1 MINQDLA
8 QIKSP
13 HYMNGFTDSQ
23 AGGSAGWA
31 LRTGGLLWLFLAVAA
46 AGGCGPEP
54 VSGGPAAD
62 EPVPSAGA
70 AAPAA
75 GSDGWQAAA
84 DRQRLER
91 DFTAM
96 IRLAPRPAGSE
107 RLEACRRLIAEELS
121 GAGLGVRR
129 ETFRAAT
136 PRGAIE
142 MANVIGEK
150 AGDPRRIIIV
160 ASHIDTKALPGVHFI
175 GANDSGSS
183 TAAVLE
189 IARVVAARAD
199 ARATYRFLFFDGEE
213 SVGESIT
220 ETDGL
225 YGSRHHAGNLR
236 RSGEAQSVRAMI
248 LLDMIG
254 DRDLALTRD
263 RYSSPELWSLLTACC
278 RRLGWPEIA
287 AGESNAI
294 IDDHIP
300 FRELGVPAIDLID
313 FEYGPW
319 NSYWHTPRDIPDNV
333 SVANIF
339 RVTRVTL
346 CMLESLDHE

>member
-1 MINQDLA
+1 
-8 QIKSP
+8 
-13 HYMNGFTDSQ
+13 MNGFTDSQ
-23 AGGSAGWA
+23 AGGSAGRA

-46 AGGCGPEP
+46 AGGCAPER
-54 VSGGPAAD
+54 VSGGSAAD
-62 EPVPSAGA
+62 GPAPSAGA
-70 AAPAA
+70 AAPSA
-75 GSDGWQAAA
+75 GNGGWQAAA
-84 DRQRLER
+84 DMQRLER
-91 DFTAM
+91 DFAAM

-107 RLEACRRLIAEELS
+107 RLEACRRVITEELA
-121 GAGLGVRR
+121 GAGLSVRR
-129 ETFRAAT
+129 EPFRAAT
-136 PRGAIE
+136 PRGGIE

-160 ASHIDTKALPGVHFI
+160 ATHIDTKELAGVHFI

-189 IARVVAARAD
+189 IARVIAARAD

-225 YGSRHHAGNLR
+225 YGSRQHADNIR
-236 RSGEAQSVRAMI
+236 RSDEAQSVRAMI

-263 RYSSPELWSLLTACC
+263 RYSSPDLWSLLTACC

-287 AGESNAI
+287 EGESNAI

-313 FEYGPW
+313 FEFGPW
-319 NSYWHTPRDIPDNV
+319 NSYWHTPHDNPDNV

-346 CMLESLDHE
+346 CMLENLEHE

>member
-1 MINQDLA
+1 
-8 QIKSP
+8 
-13 HYMNGFTDSQ
+13 MNGFKVSQ
-23 AGGSAGWA
+23 AGGSAGRV
-31 LRTGGLLWLFLAVAA
+31 LRIGGLLWLSLAMAA
-46 AGGCGPEP
+46 AGGCGPER
-54 VSGGPAAD
+54 VSGGSAAD
-62 EPVPSAGA
+62 EPAPTAAA

-75 GSDGWQAAA
+75 GGEWQTAAEMH
-84 DRQRLER
+84 RLER
-91 DFTAM
+91 DFAAM

-107 RLEACRRLIAEELS
+107 RLEACRRLIAEELT

-129 ETFRAAT
+129 ESFRAAT
-136 PRGAIE
+136 PRGVIE

-150 AGDPRRIIIV
+150 AGDPRRILIV
-160 ASHIDTKALPGVHFI
+160 ATHIDTKELPGVHFI

-189 IARVVAARAD
+189 IARVIAARAD

-225 YGSRHHAGNLR
+225 YGSRQHADNIR
-236 RSGEAQSVRAMI
+236 RSDEAQSVRAMI

-263 RYSSPELWSLLTACC
+263 RYSSPELWSLLAVCC

-300 FRELGVPAIDLID
+300 FRELGIPVIDLID

-346 CMLESLDHE
+346 CLLESLDCE

>member
-1 MINQDLA
+1 
-8 QIKSP
+8 
-13 HYMNGFTDSQ
+13 MNGFKDSQ
-23 AGGSAGWA
+23 AGGSVGRA
-31 LRTGGLLWLFLAVAA
+31 LRTSGLLWLSLVVAA
-46 AGGCGPEP
+46 AGGCGAER
-54 VSGGPAAD
+54 VSGGSAAD
-62 EPVPSAGA
+62 EPIPTAGA
-70 AAPAA
+70 APPAV
-75 GSDGWQAAA
+75 GDGGWQTAAEM
-84 DRQRLER
+84 QRLER
-91 DFTAM
+91 DFAAM

-107 RLEACRRLIAEELS
+107 RLEACRRLIAEELA

-129 ETFRAAT
+129 EPFRAVT
-136 PRGAIE
+136 PRGGIE

-150 AGDPRRIIIV
+150 TGDPRRIIIV
-160 ASHIDTKALPGVHFI
+160 ATHIDTKELPGVHFI

-183 TAAVLE
+183 TAALLE
-189 IARVVAARAD
+189 IARVIAASSES
-199 ARATYRFLFFDGEE
+199 RATYRFVFFDGEE
-213 SVGESIT
+213 SVGESIS

-263 RYSSPELWSLLTACC
+263 RYSSPELWSMLAACC
-278 RRLGWPEIA
+278 SRLGWPEIA
-287 AGESNAI
+287 EGESNAI
-294 IDDHIP
+294 IDDHLP
-300 FRELGVPAIDLID
+300 FRELGIPAIDLID